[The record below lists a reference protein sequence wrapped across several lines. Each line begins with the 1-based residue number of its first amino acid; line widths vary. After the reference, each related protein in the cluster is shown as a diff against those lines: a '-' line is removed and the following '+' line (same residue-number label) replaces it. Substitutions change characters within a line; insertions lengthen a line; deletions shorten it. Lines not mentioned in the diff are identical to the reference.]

1 MHLVVEEGEQWDE
14 DADAIYDEEYFD
26 DSGAGAGI
34 EGELE
39 MEED

>member
-1 MHLVVEEGEQWDE
+1 MQLVVEEGEQWDE